1 MTTSEFDRRVDHAP
15 RAMPASAFDRL
26 VGRALIALLWG
37 GTAAAHRAI
46 RRAERELDLRP
57 GLIRL
62 ETLLESVP

>member
-1 MTTSEFDRRVDHAP
+1 MT
-15 RAMPASAFDRL
+15 ASAFDRL
-26 VGRALIALLWG
+26 VDRALRAMLWG
-37 GTAAAHRAI
+37 GTAAAHVAI